1 MPFYIKFFIH
11 KITATVLLMHVINS
25 VSNYSNQL
33 KQLEN
38 MKKEFR
44 LSRVLL
50 RQIFDLVAGVD
61 ELNMST
67 LRLRL
72 RYNLRLLG
80 GPSVGG

>member
-1 MPFYIKFFIH
+1 MAVQKYAKTKLH
-11 KITATVLLMHVINS
+11 
-25 VSNYSNQL
+25 VSNPDILEGASNQL

-72 RYNLRLLG
+72 R
-80 GPSVGG
+80 